1 MRDLTEEELKWV
13 SPEQFKYCDCEEIEC
28 PICNTYMPNNV
39 ASELIDK
46 LIASEVETSKKREE
60 NRLKELAILDKPESE
75 RTPEEK
81 SFVTTRA
88 LFRKVEE
95 SQIKTIERWLSD
107 VSFFDVAH
115 KSEDST
121 VEFEFKRPSE
131 YKK

>member
-1 MRDLTEEELKWV
+1 VRDLTEEELKWV
-13 SPEQFKYCDCEEIEC
+13 SKEYIENCHCEEIEC
-28 PICNTYMPNNV
+28 AICNTYMPDDI

-46 LIASEVETSKKREE
+46 RIASEVETSKKREE

-75 RTPEEK
+75 RTLEEK

-88 LFRKVEE
+88 LFRKLEE
-95 SQIKTIERWLSD
+95 SQVKTIERWLSN

-121 VEFEFKRPSE
+121 VEFKRPSE
-131 YKK
+131 HKK